1 MCRINIIHFSPHHHD
16 FHSEAPPN
24 SLRLTTICNNC
35 NLFNSKSSSIAFAK
49 LNLLPR
55 RPTEDEFMTQRQP
68 PHQFVLCPTHVNSC
82 CCVAYKQTT
91 ACLLQKFH
99 SAGWQWQ
106 DVAAATAATTA
117 AAAAAADVDGDVNGD
132 VNSDGDGGGYG
143 VDVAGCPNLLVTREY
158 HPLSLLLTNLED
170 FHPFLAVD
178 QEDQDDL
185 GGDDDIQHFQFQSFS
200 QARTSVLGTADEI
213 HKQKVVMDKHLLEA
227 SELLEQLF
235 LDLADARATIHA
247 RQPAQRRAS
256 FFREFEIPL
265 QRAVELCQKIREAD
279 ERICEDFKVFLQRRK
294 GMSNLLMA
302 IDKKETINS
311 GFYPISKARQDLTEL
326 SASNIREVCEGS
338 LRRGRELSAELVRLL
353 DAVSNFVQ
361 PVQ

>member
-132 VNSDGDGGGYG
+132 
-143 VDVAGCPNLLVTREY
+143 
-158 HPLSLLLTNLED
+158 
-170 FHPFLAVD
+170 
-178 QEDQDDL
+178 
-185 GGDDDIQHFQFQSFS
+185 FQSFS